1 MSAAVPLSPAV
12 PKPAHIPDG
21 LVYDYDAYRDPELL
35 TDPAKRI
42 GRMVREAPP
51 VFWTPRNGGQW
62 VIQGYEALFHAYRD
76 TDTFSSAFASPEQM
90 KARAALLPPDMPRI
104 PQARPIG
111 LDPPEHTKYRA
122 PLQKTFSPKAALALR
137 DEIRKLANEL
147 IDAVAEKGRCDFMP
161 AVAEQ
166 LPVRVFIK
174 MFGLP
179 LERHAE
185 YRLLAKEHLASI
197 TTDPAAQAGKALRL
211 VNVMRDTIIERR
223 DHPKDDILSMLW
235 QTTIDGQPT
244 TMQDME
250 DYAVLLFI
258 AGLDTVV
265 NGMGLILRHLATDPS
280 LQDELRR
287 NPKIIPEA
295 VEEMLRRYT
304 FTVPVRRVA
313 KDVLYEGA
321 PMKAGE
327 RVLMYDP
334 AADLDPKRFRNPEVY
349 DLNREDKT
357 HIAFGAGPHR
367 CLGSHLARVEMQIAL
382 DVVLSRLPNIRL
394 DPLQPPRY
402 HGGHVIGPES
412 LPLVWDVLATSIT
425 PADSR

>member
-1 MSAAVPLSPAV
+1 MSVAVPLSPAV
-12 PKPAHIPDG
+12 PKPTHIPDG

-35 TDPAKRI
+35 ADPSKRI
-42 GRMVREAPP
+42 GRMTREAPP

-62 VIQGYEALFHAYRD
+62 IIQGYEALLNAYRD
-76 TDTFSSAFASPEQM
+76 TETFSSTFASAEQIEAM
-90 KARAALLPPDMPRI
+90 AALLPPGAPRV

-111 LDPPEHTKYRA
+111 LDPPEHTKYRT
-122 PLQKTFSPKAALALR
+122 PLQKTFSPKAALALK
-137 DEIRKLANEL
+137 DEIRKLAIEL
-147 IDAVAEKGRCDFMP
+147 IDAVADQGRCDFMP

-185 YRLLAKEHLASI
+185 YRALAKEHLAGI
-197 TTDPAAQAGKALRL
+197 TTDPAAQSHKALRL
-211 VNVMRDTIIERR
+211 IEVMRETIIERR
-223 DHPKDDILSMLW
+223 DHPQDDILSMLW
-235 QTTIDGQPT
+235 QSTIDGKPT
-244 TMQDME
+244 SMQDME

-265 NGMGLILRHLATDPS
+265 NGMGLIMRHLATDPS
-280 LQDELRR
+280 LQDELRL

-334 AADLDPKRFRNPEVY
+334 AANLDPKRFGNPDIY
-349 DLNREDKT
+349 DMNRADKT

-367 CLGSHLARVEMQIAL
+367 CLGSHLARVELQIVT
-382 DVVLSRLPNIRL
+382 DVALSRLRNIRL
-394 DPLQPPRY
+394 DPERPPRY
-402 HGGHVIGPES
+402 HGGHVIGPDS
-412 LPLVWDVLATSIT
+412 LPLVWETISQ
-425 PADSR
+425 

>member
-1 MSAAVPLSPAV
+1 MAVPLSPAV
-12 PKPAHIPDG
+12 LKPAHIPDE

-35 TDPAKRI
+35 ADPWVRI
-42 GRMVREAPP
+42 ERMIKEAPS

-62 VIQGYEALFHAYRD
+62 VIRGYEALLNAYRD
-76 TDTFSSAFASPEQM
+76 AEIFSSSPLSPEQM
-90 KARAALLPPDMPRI
+90 EAMAALLPPGSPRV
-104 PQARPIG
+104 PQPRPIG

-122 PLQKTFSPKAALALR
+122 PLQKTFSPKSALALR
-137 DEIRKLANEL
+137 DEIRRLANEL
-147 IDAVAEKGRCDFMP
+147 FDAVADQGHCDFMP

-179 LERHAE
+179 LERHEE
-185 YRLLAKEHLASI
+185 YRVLAKEHIAGI
-197 TTDPAAQAGKALRL
+197 TTDRAAMVGKSIRL
-211 VNVMRDTIIERR
+211 IDVMRDTILDRR
-223 DHPKDDILSMLW
+223 DHPKDDILSLLW
-235 QTTIDGQPT
+235 QSTIDGRPT
-244 TMQDME
+244 TMEDIE

-265 NGMGLILRHLATDPS
+265 NGLGLTMRYLAIDPA
-280 LQDELRR
+280 LQDELRH

-327 RVLMYDP
+327 WVLMYDP
-334 AADLDPKRFRNPEVY
+334 AADLDPLRFRDPEVY
-349 DLNREDKT
+349 DTNRQDKT

-367 CLGSHLARVEMQIAL
+367 CLGSHLARIEIQIVTEVA
-382 DVVLSRLPNIRL
+382 LSRLRNIRL
-394 DPLQPPRY
+394 DPRHPPRF

-412 LPLVWDVLATSIT
+412 LPLLWEVF
-425 PADSR
+425 